1 MSISNCR
8 ILNRIVEINIANVR
22 YADIELSGNTCFVG
36 TNNFGK
42 TSLQRAILF
51 FYSANSRGLG
61 ISSSQKSFE
70 EHYFRYE
77 NSFLIYEIA
86 TEDKPFM
93 VILYSH
99 NKLVFR
105 FIDAAYD
112 VDLFINSSDEAMKIK
127 ELVNG
132 LERRGIFVS
141 NQIDTFERYRNVI
154 YGTEVDKQLSRFFL
168 LKGNE
173 KYQNIPKSITNVFL
187 SSKSSIDSRFIK
199 DFIANSLS
207 TEDSSIKLEQ
217 IERQLRQF
225 NEKFVDIETYLKK
238 DTQALIEFID
248 KKYDQ
253 VQMLKGMQYEL
264 AEKLGSSLHYAETQH
279 DAIRQA
285 AIKKEEELETL
296 KTQLDAFLEKSNE
309 KQLDIREEIGYYDRS
324 IREAQKKLKIYQD
337 QHI

>member
-1 MSISNCR
+1 MSIPNCR

-93 VILYSH
+93 VIVYRH

-324 IREAQKKLKIYQD
+324 IREAQKKTKNLPRSTY
-337 QHI
+337 